1 MIYKREKII
10 IIAGVTIVLLV
21 ILAGYIRMAIM
32 RIPVKEVS
40 GFEYINSDWNK
51 SETLYFSHGETGKA
65 RLITA
70 PIDFKNENYFYMR
83 FLYTDSW
90 RKFLC
95 FEKDGQFFL
104 QLFSKHIL
112 AIYKV
117 EPNSEF
123 ALELKEIYDNQKKDY
138 ELRKDEIEDWKQ
150 EREKYIKMYQKN
162 DEGK

>member
-1 MIYKREKII
+1 M
-10 IIAGVTIVLLV
+10 
-21 ILAGYIRMAIM
+21 
-32 RIPVKEVS
+32 
-40 GFEYINSDWNK
+40 
-51 SETLYFSHGETGKA
+51 
-65 RLITA
+65 
-70 PIDFKNENYFYMR
+70 
-83 FLYTDSW
+83 
-90 RKFLC
+90 
-95 FEKDGQFFL
+95 
-104 QLFSKHIL
+104 